1 MELDDSELEVH
12 LVVLGY
18 LESIELIKNLEQFDD
33 VSSDLCTSIISDR
46 GIYGGCLKRLPEVS
60 HASTESLY
68 TQVKLFVELIHPYK
82 VVAIEV
88 TLFLILGLVHVN
100 LLYLINL
107 PEQVLLVDCVAAL
120 VQLCQLHLVKATHLE
135 YA

>member
-1 MELDDSELEVH
+1 
-12 LVVLGY
+12 
-18 LESIELIKNLEQFDD
+18 
-33 VSSDLCTSIISDR
+33 
-46 GIYGGCLKRLPEVS
+46 
-60 HASTESLY
+60 
-68 TQVKLFVELIHPYK
+68 
-82 VVAIEV
+82 
-88 TLFLILGLVHVN
+88 LVHVN